1 MVRFAAMLIL
11 GATVI
16 YPVEAGPAKVGDFS
30 IAANPICGR
39 GQSVSTGCDAIRGRA
54 IVDASDPRWSVIGR
68 LNYSNSRIRMHC
80 TGTLIAR
87 DLVLTAA
94 HCLFDKVSRRWLN
107 AGQVHFLAGYQ
118 RGEAVAKATAVSY
131 EVDKMHD
138 TGSKSYVH
146 DPRHDWA
153 LVRLDTPIGDR
164 AGTIAPFP
172 LSPMGA
178 GLAPPS
184 TAVIVG
190 YPGVR
195 PHVQSMAENCRIDWK
210 YRTSGMI
217 EHDCPVM
224 GGDSGGPVLA
234 GYNGGYRII
243 AVNSSATTSDGRLT
257 TAATLLEGRFPAE

>member
-1 MVRFAAMLIL
+1 MVRFAAMFIL

-16 YPVEAGPAKVGDFS
+16 LPVEAGPAKAGDFS
-30 IAANPICGR
+30 IAANPICGK
-39 GQSVSTGCDAIRGRA
+39 GQSVSTGCDAIRKRA
-54 IVDASDPRWSVIGR
+54 IVDASDPRWSAIGR

-138 TGSKSYVH
+138 TGSKTYVH

-153 LVRLDTPIGDR
+153 LVRLDTPIGDM

-172 LSPMGA
+172 PVLTGA

-210 YRTSGMI
+210 YRASGMI
-217 EHDCPVM
+217 GHDCPVM
-224 GGDSGGPVLA
+224 GGDSGGPVLVDY
-234 GYNGGYRII
+234 GGGYRII
-243 AVNSSATTSDGRLT
+243 AVNSIATTSDGRLT
-257 TAATLLEGRFPAE
+257 TTATLLEGRISAE